1 MKEVNQSVVV
11 SQPVTLSW
19 KATYTPQ
26 ESSQSQDVVFRR
38 YPQHNNSA
46 VVLIGS
52 VGFYIYQTVG
62 RFPFCLSP
70 FKPRITVHPVAE
82 SATAVTEPAITIL
95 NVTKEDE
102 AFYWIEVNI
111 NDASVTSH
119 TIFLTVLGN
128 YDIFVCL
135 HVYLYMCRFCR
146 NVSKSK
152 SKLNAIQ
159 SPSAG
164 I

>member
-11 SQPVTLSW
+11 NQSVTLSW

-26 ESSQSQDVVFRR
+26 ESSLAQHVVFRR

-46 VVLIGS
+46 VVLIGWT
-52 VGFYIYQTVG
+52 GFTVSQVAG
-62 RFPFCLSP
+62 RFPYFVSP
-70 FKPRITVHPVAE
+70 FKPRITVPGVAE
-82 SATAVTEPAITIL
+82 SATAITEPAITIL
-95 NVTKEDE
+95 NVRKEDE
-102 AFYWIEVNI
+102 AFYWIEVFI
-111 NDASVTSH
+111 NDASVTNH

-128 YDIFVCL
+128 YDMFVCL

>member
-1 MKEVNQSVVV
+1 MKEVNQSVAV
-11 SQPVTLSW
+11 SQSVTLSW

-26 ESSQSQDVVFRR
+26 ESSQTQLAVFRR

-46 VVLIGS
+46 VVTIGKTNFAFTQ
-52 VGFYIYQTVG
+52 VTG
-62 RFPFCLSP
+62 RFSFSSNP
-70 FKPRITVHPVAE
+70 FKPRITVRGVAE
-82 SATAVTEPAITIL
+82 SATALTEPAITIL
-95 NVTKEDE
+95 NVSEEDE
-102 AFYWIEVNI
+102 AFYWIEMFI
-111 NDASVTSH
+111 NGASVASH
-119 TIFLTVLGN
+119 TIFLTVLGK

-152 SKLNAIQ
+152 LNAIQ

>member
-1 MKEVNQSVVV
+1 MKEVNQSVAV
-11 SQPVTLSW
+11 SQSVTLSW

-26 ESSQSQDVVFRR
+26 ESSLAQDVLFRR

-46 VVLIGS
+46 VVRIGFT
-52 VGFYIYQTVG
+52 GFVVSRLG
-62 RFPFCLSP
+62 RIPYFVSP
-70 FKPRITVHPVAE
+70 FKPRITVPVVAS
-82 SATAVTEPAITIL
+82 SATAITEPAITIL

-102 AFYWIEVNI
+102 AFYWIEVFV
-111 NDASVTSH
+111 NDASVTNH

-135 HVYLYMCRFCR
+135 HVYLYLCRFCR

>member
-1 MKEVNQSVVV
+1 MKEVNQSVAV

-26 ESSQSQDVVFRR
+26 ENSQAQAVVFRR
-38 YPQHNNSA
+38 YPQHNNST
-46 VVLIGS
+46 VVPIGS
-52 VGFYIYQTVG
+52 VGFFVVPDRG
-62 RFPFCLSP
+62 RFRLITSP
-70 FKPRITVHPVAE
+70 FKPRITVHGFAE

-102 AFYWIEVNI
+102 AFYWIEVKI
-111 NDASVTSH
+111 NDASVTNH

>member
-1 MKEVNQSVVV
+1 MKEVNQSVAV
-11 SQPVTLSW
+11 SQSVTLSW

-26 ESSQSQDVVFRR
+26 ESSQAQFAVFRR

-46 VVLIGS
+46 VVTIGRTS
-52 VGFYIYQTVG
+52 FVLAQVAG
-62 RFPFCLSP
+62 RFLFTSSP
-70 FKPRITVHPVAE
+70 FGPRITVHGVAE
-82 SATAVTEPAITIL
+82 SATAITEPAITIL
-95 NVTKEDE
+95 NVSEEDE
-102 AFYWIEVNI
+102 AFYWIEVGI
-111 NDASVTSH
+111 NDASVANH

-152 SKLNAIQ
+152 LNAIQ
-159 SPSAG
+159 SPSVG

>member
-1 MKEVNQSVVV
+1 MKEVNQSVAV

-19 KATYTPQ
+19 KATFTPQ
-26 ESSQSQDVVFRR
+26 ENSQSQVVIFRR

-46 VVLIGS
+46 VVKIGS
-52 VGFYIYQTVG
+52 VGFFVVPGTG
-62 RFPFCLSP
+62 RYSLVASEL
-70 FKPRITVHPVAE
+70 KPRIIVHPVAE
-82 SATAVTEPAITIL
+82 SATDVTEPAFTIL

-102 AFYWIEVNI
+102 AFYWIEVFVNG
-111 NDASVTSH
+111 ASATNH